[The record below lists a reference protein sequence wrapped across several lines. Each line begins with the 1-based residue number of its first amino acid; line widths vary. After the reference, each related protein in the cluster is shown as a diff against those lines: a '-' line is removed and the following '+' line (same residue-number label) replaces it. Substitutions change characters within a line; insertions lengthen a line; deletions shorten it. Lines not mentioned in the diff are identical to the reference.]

1 MARKQ
6 SGRGSA
12 RGNASG
18 RSVKEATGGYGANT
32 RGKHPKNKL
41 FVGPRQRKQQR
52 AKRHRIGG
60 Y

>member
-1 MARKQ
+1 MRNRQ
-6 SGRGSA
+6 SATRSKSS
-12 RGNASG
+12 NASG
-18 RSVKEATGGYGANT
+18 RRVKEATGGFGANT